1 MSGVNAVAIKALVEH
16 EPAENRT
23 SVEVELA
30 VAERH
35 RAHAEIG
42 IHFIERRFARF
53 QREFKVVKVALSQI
67 PQVQFAKFEVE
78 SDVTATKA
86 YRLFSHNLAV
96 KASRGG
102 KRDVLGAR
110 SIEFDCENRALD
122 DGSQAEK
129 VDMLRLDRF
138 HPNRLPD
145 AGGARVMTAAR
156 VGRGRLFARAV
167 LAVPY
172 VVLGEHREVIAL
184 AREII
189 GNIETKRP
197 IAAGVHSHELA
208 VYIHISPMVDCAEM
222 QYLALAVE
230 TCRKLK
236 VAAVKY
242 GVHKSLVAHSRQLAL
257 GCERHDY
264 FTG

>member
-1 MSGVNAVAIKALVEH
+1 M
-16 EPAENRT
+16 
-23 SVEVELA
+23 
-30 VAERH
+30 
-35 RAHAEIG
+35 
-42 IHFIERRFARF
+42 
-53 QREFKVVKVALSQI
+53 
-67 PQVQFAKFEVE
+67 QFAKFEVE

-86 YRLFSHNLAV
+86 YRLFTHNLAV

-110 SIEFDCENRALD
+110 SIELDCENRALD

-129 VDMLRLDRF
+129 VDVLSLDSL
-138 HPNRLPD
+138 HPHRLPD
-145 AGGARVMTAAR
+145 ARGARVVAAAR
-156 VGRGRLFARAV
+156 VGRGRLLACAV

-222 QYLALAVE
+222 QYLALAVKAL
-230 TCRKLK
+230 RKIE
-236 VAAVKY
+236 VAAVPHR
-242 GVHKSLVAHSRQLAL
+242 VHKALVAHSRQLAL
-257 GCERHDY
+257 GCERHYY
-264 FTG
+264 FLIEMFELKSTLAVRVLLAGKVYFEFPLAVEIKPIFAPQLGVGKLGTGH